1 MTLIVDLVQ
10 ADTFKN
16 QAGGSTFP
24 IIKQIV
30 TGTTTTQVDVSS
42 SSLADTG
49 LTATITP
56 TSASSKILVLV
67 SQSVD
72 HNGRSIGRLA
82 IFRAASNIYDAINFG
97 DEDNMRGYHFA
108 TILDSPSTTSS
119 TAYKTQMARHDQSGT
134 INIQRN
140 DGSDKGKS
148 TIILVEVGA

>member
-24 IIKQIV
+24 IVKQIV

-56 TSASSKILVLV
+56 TSTASKILVLV

-82 IFRAASNIYDAINFG
+82 IFRG
-97 DEDNMRGYHFA
+97 M
-108 TILDSPSTTSS
+108 
-119 TAYKTQMARHDQSGT
+119 MAQ
-134 INIQRN
+134 IKVNQP
-140 DGSDKGKS
+140 
-148 TIILVEVGA
+148 